1 MSVQTLPSSPSVPT
15 ISRDDFITDIYVAR
29 PGEHHTFLG
38 PTGSGKTT
46 LASELIDVYATR
58 DFPALILVIKPKD
71 DVVERLYVKRMKFK
85 RLKSWP
91 PLPSLWAK
99 QTPRGYVLWPDHVYD
114 PDKDD
119 PKLHREMRKGLLAAY
134 ANKVG
139 HSKTIGNMV
148 FADETWGLIDLKLSR
163 EIVTLHTRGR
173 SMGCGLWVSSQR
185 PTYIPKTSYSQAEHL
200 FLAYE
205 PDKSARDR
213 FREIGGVVN
222 PEIIESI
229 VLRLKPH
236 QWLYIRRT
244 DRYSCIVDA

>member
-1 MSVQTLPSSPSVPT
+1 
-15 ISRDDFITDIYVAR
+15 
-29 PGEHHTFLG
+29 
-38 PTGSGKTT
+38 
-46 LASELIDVYATR
+46 
-58 DFPALILVIKPKD
+58 
-71 DVVERLYVKRMKFK
+71 MKFK

-91 PLPSLWAK
+91 PLPPLWGK
-99 QTPRGYVLWPDHVYD
+99 QTPRGYVLWPEHVYD

-119 PKLHREMRKGLLAAY
+119 PKLHKEMRKGLLAAY
-134 ANKVG
+134 ANKIG
-139 HSKTIGNMV
+139 HSKVVGNMV

-222 PEIIESI
+222 SEIIEAI
-229 VLRLKPH
+229 VLRLKRY
-236 QWLYIRRT
+236 QWLYIRRE
-244 DRYSCIVDA
+244 DRYCCIVNA